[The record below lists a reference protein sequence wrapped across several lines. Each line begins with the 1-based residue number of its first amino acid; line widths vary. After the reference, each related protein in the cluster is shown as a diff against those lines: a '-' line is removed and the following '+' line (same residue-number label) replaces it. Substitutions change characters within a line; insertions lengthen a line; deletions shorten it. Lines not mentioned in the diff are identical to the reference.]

1 MVNLK
6 TDEADQPMPENSAL
20 VKWKQIEP
28 NWPNDDYCGFIN
40 EGNIYFWGSVAK
52 ELFLRNRE
60 AAKHKEEGLSE
71 LELEES
77 YFNELLKT
85 DKSAR
90 RQVRTRCGTID
101 ILTDNAIYEIKLNL
115 TRDSI
120 LKAIGQLL
128 VDNLEKPRGKLYIIS
143 RKHDKSNP
151 LIEYAKQLNIGVIEY
166 DATKEHQG

>member
-1 MVNLK
+1 MINLK
-6 TDEADQPMPENSAL
+6 IDEEDQPIPENSAL

-28 NWPNDDYCGFIN
+28 NWPNDEYCGFIN

-60 AAKHKEEGLSE
+60 AAKHKEGELLESE
-71 LELEES
+71 LEMS

-85 DKSAR
+85 NKSAR
-90 RQVRTRCGTID
+90 RQVQTRCGTID

-128 VDNLEKPRGKLYIIS
+128 VCNLEMPRGKLYIVG
-143 RKHDKSNP
+143 RKRDEPNP
-151 LIEYAKQLNIGVIEY
+151 LIEYAEQLNIGVIEY
-166 DATKEHQG
+166 NVTKER